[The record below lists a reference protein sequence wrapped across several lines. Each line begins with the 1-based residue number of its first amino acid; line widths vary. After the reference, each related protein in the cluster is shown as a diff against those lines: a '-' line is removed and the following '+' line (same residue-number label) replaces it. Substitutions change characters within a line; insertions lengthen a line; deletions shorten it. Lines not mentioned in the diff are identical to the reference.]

1 MESQTVFT
9 LESDKL
15 IVENAQIIFRNFS
28 GNADKFRQAG
38 TRSFGLILDNDLADR
53 LIDEQWNIKFLKPR
67 SEDEETTP
75 FTTIKINYDHIRKPN
90 IWLVTKYNK
99 QLLDENT
106 VGMLDS
112 ADIASIDLEVFPY
125 HWETNGKTGVK
136 GYVKSMYVNIIED
149 AFADKYNNF
158 E

>member
-38 TRSFGLILDNDLADR
+38 TRSFGLILDNELAEKLAEDG
-53 LIDEQWNIKFLKPR
+53 WNIKYLKPR
-67 SEDEETTP
+67 SEDEEPTP

-90 IWLVTKYNK
+90 IWLVTKHSK
-99 QLLDENT
+99 TLLNENT
-106 VGMLDS
+106 VGMLDTS
-112 ADIASIDLEVFPY
+112 DIASVDIEISSY

-136 GYVKSMYVNIIED
+136 GYVKHMYVTVIED
-149 AFADKYNNF
+149 AFADKYCF